1 MDVLTAV
8 DADRIAS
15 DRRDGHNLWIDL
27 VDPRD
32 EAVDNVGRLLE
43 LHPVAIED
51 TREFGQR
58 PKVDV
63 YEDHVLLV
71 FYTARLDP
79 AGAVKPIEVHLYVA
93 SGYLLTVR
101 RDECTV
107 LDELRTKVAEI
118 HEHPVYS
125 ILDTL
130 TDAFY

>member
-71 FYTARLDP
+71 FYSARLDES
-79 AGAVKPIEVHLYVA
+79 GAVCPIEVHLYVA
-93 SGYLLTVR
+93 AGFLLTVR
-101 RDECTV
+101 RGHCAV
-107 LDELRTKVAEI
+107 LDEL
-118 HEHPVYS
+118 
-125 ILDTL
+125 
-130 TDAFY
+130 